1 MMSTPDEPTDP
12 RKLTSLSELGRNG
25 VERPTKA
32 ELDQGLNA
40 LYAHISAGKVRQRAL
55 MRWSLIGAAT
65 VVVVFAIAPILAR
78 MHRNT
83 VPTLAYQIEGGSVI
97 EGGYLR
103 ESGNAGIKVAF
114 NEGSRLVMLPGTRGR
129 LRAVD
134 RDGARFAIDS
144 GTASFQ
150 VTPDKRRQWLVEV
163 GPFVV
168 TVKGT
173 VFSLSWDPPSERF
186 ELILREGRV
195 LVSGPVSGGELAL
208 RAGQR
213 LVVSLPKAETL
224 ITENQS
230 EQEHDER
237 AGNPAPA
244 QSVAAPAASQA
255 SATGVSATPDNLV
268 GANPSAGSAPPS
280 VAKEA
285 ERGWAA
291 ELASGHWDRILES
304 VERNGLETSLNG
316 ASSED
321 LFALANAARY
331 RLRTDI
337 ARAALLAYRRRFPN
351 SPRAVDAVFLLGRV
365 EEARGSGMARAIGW
379 YDEYLTKAPT
389 GTYAAEA
396 LGRKMTITKEVSG
409 PTQARPLAEE
419 YLRRFPKGSYAGAA
433 RALLRAP

>member
-25 VERPTKA
+25 VERPGRA
-32 ELDQGLNA
+32 ELEQGLNA
-40 LYAHISAGKVRQRAL
+40 LYAHISAGKIRQRAL
-55 MRWSLIGAAT
+55 MRWSLMGAVA
-65 VVVVFAIAPILAR
+65 VVVAFALVPLVAR
-78 MHRNT
+78 MRTST

-144 GTASFQ
+144 GSASFQ
-150 VTPDKRRQWLVEV
+150 VTPHKSRQWLVEV

-186 ELILREGRV
+186 ELNLREGRV

-213 LVVSLPKAETL
+213 LVVNLPKAETL
-224 ITENQS
+224 ITENQP
-230 EQEHDER
+230 EPEHDER
-237 AGNPAPA
+237 VASPAPA
-244 QSVAAPAASQA
+244 QSVTAPTTASAA
-255 SATGVSATPDNLV
+255 ATGVSAPADNLV
-268 GANPSAGSAPPS
+268 AANLPAASAPPS
-280 VAKEA
+280 IAKEA

-304 VERNGLETSLNG
+304 VERDGLEASLNG

-337 ARAALLAYRRRFPN
+337 ARAALVAYRRRFPN

-365 EEARGSGMARAIGW
+365 EEARGSGMARAVGW

-409 PTQARPLAEE
+409 PAQARPLAEE
-419 YLRRFPKGSYAGAA
+419 YLRRFPKGSYAGSA

>member
-1 MMSTPDEPTDP
+1 MMSTSDEPMDP
-12 RKLTSLSELGRNG
+12 RKLTSLSELGQNG
-25 VERPTKA
+25 VERPTRA

-40 LYAHISAGKVRQRAL
+40 LYAHISAGKVRQRVL
-55 MRWSLIGAAT
+55 VRWSLIGAVA
-65 VVVVFAIAPILAR
+65 VVVTLAIPPIMTHVR
-78 MHRNT
+78 RKT
-83 VPTLAYQIEGGSVI
+83 VPTLAYQVEGGSVI

-150 VTPDKRRQWLVEV
+150 VTPNKGRQWLVEV

-168 TVKGT
+168 TVRGT
-173 VFSLSWDPPSERF
+173 VFSVSWDPPSERF

-213 LVVSLPKAETL
+213 LVVSLPRAETL
-224 ITENQS
+224 ITENQPVES
-230 EQEHDER
+230 DER
-237 AGNPAPA
+237 VGSPAPA
-244 QSVAAPAASQA
+244 QSVTAPTASQA
-255 SATGVSATPDNLV
+255 SVTGISATSDKLV
-268 GANPSAGSAPPS
+268 ASTPSTASAPPS
-280 VAKEA
+280 AKEG
-285 ERGWAA
+285 ERAWAA
-291 ELASGHWDRILES
+291 ELANGHWDRILES
-304 VERNGLETSLNG
+304 VERNGLEASLNG

-337 ARAALLAYRRRFPN
+337 ARAALLAYRRRFSN

-365 EEARGSGMARAIGW
+365 EESRGGGRARAVAW
-379 YDEYLTKAPT
+379 YDEYLARAPT

-396 LGRKMTITKEVSG
+396 LGRKMTLTNEVNG
-409 PTQARPLAEE
+409 PSQARPLAED
-419 YLRRFPKGSYAGAA
+419 YLRRFPKGSYAGSA
-433 RALLRAP
+433 RALLRTP